1 MAKKKAAA
9 KKAARNTSAK
19 TTTRKRAAKKAT
31 RKRTVKKTTTVKKS
45 VPKKAATKKA
55 SQKTAAKKTAAPRKT
70 TGSTKKTATTA
81 GRSYDVFISFK
92 THDTDA
98 ARLVYDALRDRGVSV
113 FFSAES
119 IITQGAGNYSS
130 AIEMALDASR
140 VLVLVG
146 SCVEH
151 IQSTYV
157 RAEWDAFLNDIR
169 SDYKPHGELFVLNCG
184 TLEPRQLPLFLR
196 CHNMFALD
204 DLDALINSVVNALP
218 APPALGDV
226 ITSCLRYRDT
236 TSDKLYL
243 LTVTEAPNG
252 SFTVTS
258 HWGRRESQRLKSQV
272 KVTDCADRRTAN
284 ELARQW
290 EQQKKRG
297 GYRKARWPRVL
308 TAQARL
314 ALGAALHLT
323 MNVEK

>member
-1 MAKKKAAA
+1 M
-9 KKAARNTSAK
+9 
-19 TTTRKRAAKKAT
+19 
-31 RKRTVKKTTTVKKS
+31 KKTTTAKKS
-45 VPKKAATKKA
+45 VPKKAAKKKA
-55 SQKTAAKKTAAPRKT
+55 SKKTAAKKTAAPRKT
-70 TGSTKKTATTA
+70 TGSTRKTATTRETTTA
-81 GRSYDVFISFK
+81 GHNYDVFISFK

-169 SDYKPHGELFVLNCG
+169 SDHKPHGELFVLNCG

-226 ITSCLRYRDT
+226 ITSCLRFRDN

-252 SFTVTS
+252 SFTVAS

-272 KVTDCADRRTAN
+272 KDADCPDRRTAN
-284 ELARQW
+284 EKARQY
-290 EQQKKRG
+290 EQEKKRK